1 MNLHCCLKDCNS
13 ILLINRRNRS
23 STVLQL
29 MVEFDKVTGSSPLTA
44 ASGLEAALWL
54 PGAVTWFEDEPGTGV
69 RWADTVFML
78 YNAKKS
84 TRLTK
89 GLVAKYKNTSKEEM
103 PLQDSSDE
111 ASIDIEFTNP
121 EGHSSEED
129 LIESDEE
136 LESTD
141 LNNTQTTIG
150 EDEELGESDEVP
162 DTNELNEKVPS
173 SNSDEQSKEVPS
185 VESNEQSK
193 EVDES
198 MFKEDSLRMARGK
211 APLTKSF
218 VAKFKSTQKDISSSE
233 REIEMNSE
241 DNVVSLR
248 DDENIS
254 LMPSSQPI
262 ASKRNMRPRVLKA
275 THVEE
280 SGNVKNKP
288 S

>member
-1 MNLHCCLKDCNS
+1 MTIQLK
-13 ILLINRRNRS
+13 
-23 STVLQL
+23 T
-29 MVEFDKVTGSSPLTA
+29 EFGTITYSKS
-44 ASGLEAALWL
+44 ASLRG
-54 PGAVTWFEDEPGTGV
+54 
-69 RWADTVFML
+69 
-78 YNAKKS
+78 
-84 TRLTK
+84 
-89 GLVAKYKNTSKEEM
+89 
-103 PLQDSSDE
+103 
-111 ASIDIEFTNP
+111 
-121 EGHSSEED
+121 
-129 LIESDEE
+129 SDEE

-150 EDEELGESDEVP
+150 EDEELGEIP
-162 DTNELNEKVPS
+162 I
-173 SNSDEQSKEVPS
+173 SNSDEQSKEVLNI
-185 VESNEQSK
+185 ESNEQSK

-262 ASKRNMRPRVLKA
+262 ASKRNLRPRVLKA

-280 SGNVKNKP
+280 SGNV
-288 S
+288 

>member
-1 MNLHCCLKDCNS
+1 MLLTSPSLAPPPETADKPGSTPKGNLLQHQNLQM
-13 ILLINRRNRS
+13 
-23 STVLQL
+23 VLQL

-44 ASGLEAALWL
+44 ASGRSSNRCFTM
-54 PGAVTWFEDEPGTGV
+54 P
-69 RWADTVFML
+69 R
-78 YNAKKS
+78 KS

-150 EDEELGESDEVP
+150 EDEELGESDEVL
-162 DTNELNEKVPS
+162 DSNELNEKVPS

-185 VESNEQSK
+185 IESNEQSK

-262 ASKRNMRPRVLKA
+262 ASKRNLRPRVLKA
-275 THVEE
+275 THVEK
-280 SGNVKNKP
+280 SGNV
-288 S
+288 

>member
-1 MNLHCCLKDCNS
+1 MK
-13 ILLINRRNRS
+13 
-23 STVLQL
+23 Q
-29 MVEFDKVTGSSPLTA
+29 
-44 ASGLEAALWL
+44 
-54 PGAVTWFEDEPGTGV
+54 
-69 RWADTVFML
+69 
-78 YNAKKS
+78 
-84 TRLTK
+84 
-89 GLVAKYKNTSKEEM
+89 
-103 PLQDSSDE
+103 
-111 ASIDIEFTNP
+111 SIDIEFTNP
-121 EGHSSEED
+121 GGHSSKED

-136 LESTD
+136 LESND

-162 DTNELNEKVPS
+162 DSNELNEKVPS
-173 SNSDEQSKEVPS
+173 SNSDEQSRVPS
-185 VESNEQSK
+185 IKSNEQSK

-218 VAKFKSTQKDISSSE
+218 VAKYKSTQKDISSSE

-262 ASKRNMRPRVLKA
+262 ASKRNLCPRVLKA

-280 SGNVKNKP
+280 SGNV
-288 S
+288 

>member
-1 MNLHCCLKDCNS
+1 MIWFLFLHVRISGDLSFMNRRRQSESTFNDEPP
-13 ILLINRRNRS
+13 LLLEGLQFDSTHQSQKSFINRCFTMPR
-23 STVLQL
+23 
-29 MVEFDKVTGSSPLTA
+29 
-44 ASGLEAALWL
+44 
-54 PGAVTWFEDEPGTGV
+54 
-69 RWADTVFML
+69 
-78 YNAKKS
+78 KS

-103 PLQDSSDE
+103 SLQDSSDE
-111 ASIDIEFTNP
+111 ASIDIKFTNP
-121 EGHSSEED
+121 EGHSSKED

-162 DTNELNEKVPS
+162 DSNELNEKVPS

-185 VESNEQSK
+185 IESNEQLK

-254 LMPSSQPI
+254 LMPSSQTI
-262 ASKRNMRPRVLKA
+262 A
-275 THVEE
+275 
-280 SGNVKNKP
+280 
-288 S
+288 

>member
-1 MNLHCCLKDCNS
+1 MSMDLAHLRQRPVGVRTGNQGGPCLWTPS
-13 ILLINRRNRS
+13 RP
-23 STVLQL
+23 Q
-29 MVEFDKVTGSSPLTA
+29 G
-44 ASGLEAALWL
+44 GLEAAPWL
-54 PGAVTWFEDEPGTGV
+54 PGAVTWSEDEPGTGV
-69 RWADTVFML
+69 RWVDTVF
-78 YNAKKS
+78 
-84 TRLTK
+84 
-89 GLVAKYKNTSKEEM
+89 EEM

-129 LIESDEE
+129 LIVRDEE

-162 DTNELNEKVPS
+162 DSNELNEKVPS
-173 SNSDEQSKEVPS
+173 SNSDEQSKEVSS

-198 MFKEDSLRMARGK
+198 MFTEDSLRMARGK

-218 VAKFKSTQKDISSSE
+218 VAKFKSIQKDISSSE
-233 REIEMNSE
+233 REIKMNSE

-262 ASKRNMRPRVLKA
+262 ASKRNLRPRVLKA

-280 SGNVKNKP
+280 SGN
-288 S
+288 